1 MLETVNRVTRATA
14 LAATASA
21 GTPEIAPLPDAA
33 RFALRLRPALAS
45 EMGAVA
51 GFPLDLAINS
61 ASSGPRRSIR
71 LGPDEWLLIGDA
83 AEAEAIAAEI
93 AQAFGERFH
102 ALVEISHRNVGI
114 AVRGAHAADVLNAG
128 CPLDL
133 AAAAFPTGFATRTLL
148 GKAEIVLIREDDAPT
163 YRVECWRS
171 FAPYVHGFLLEAA
184 RDFDG
189 AQT

>member
-1 MLETVNRVTRATA
+1 MLETFARATRAAA
-14 LAATASA
+14 LAASAST

-33 RFALRLRPALAS
+33 RFALRLRPALAA
-45 EMGAVA
+45 ELGAVA
-51 GFPLDLAINS
+51 GFPLDLAINC
-61 ASSGPRRSIR
+61 ASFGPRRSIR
-71 LGPDEWLLIGDA
+71 LGPDEWLLIGEAADA
-83 AEAEAIAAEI
+83 DAIAAEI
-93 AQAFGERFH
+93 AEAFGDRFH
-102 ALVEISHRNVGI
+102 ALVEISHRNIGVS
-114 AVRGAHAADVLNAG
+114 VRGANAADILNAG

-133 AAAAFPTGFATRTLL
+133 AAAVFPTGFATRTLL

-189 AQT
+189 G